1 MKSNTRRRP
10 KPPGQGI
17 SIREYL
23 EQPDRFVTRLE
34 LWELLRLYESGKRR
48 LTWWRR
54 VLRWAQR
61 PVIGTHPPKLT

>member
-10 KPPGQGI
+10 SPPGRGI
-17 SIREYL
+17 SVKEYF

-34 LWELLRLYESGKRR
+34 LWEMLRLYESGKRR